1 MFFPRRHF
9 AITIAAFTLTSVATF
24 ASAAPAAAPKVALQT
39 SAGEIVIELNAEKAP
54 KTVEN
59 FLQYVKSGQYNGTI
73 FHRVING
80 FMIQGGGFD
89 AAMNEKPT
97 RAPIRN
103 EASNGLKNATYT
115 LAMARTGDPD
125 SATAQFFINVGNNT
139 ALDYPGRDGAGY
151 AVFGK
156 VVKGTEVVDQIK
168 AVATGDRGM
177 NQNVPTKPIVITS
190 AKLLP

>member
-1 MFFPRRHF
+1 MFFSRRCF
-9 AITIAAFTLTSVATF
+9 AKTLAVLTLASAATSAG
-24 ASAAPAAAPKVALQT
+24 AAPAAAPKVALQT

-89 AAMNEKPT
+89 TAMNEKPT

-125 SATAQFFINVGNNT
+125 SATAQFFINVSNNT

-168 AVATGDRGM
+168 AVNTGDRGM

-190 AKLLP
+190 AKVLP